1 MKIGWF
7 LHTPFPASEIYVTLP
22 MRKEILRGVLAANL
36 IGFQIY
42 DYVRHFM
49 TACARVLGDVH
60 LLLCPVVV
68 VPAVSVSTVTRG
80 RRSRCKTPSASHSPA
95 ARRRQTTSSCK
106 AKRSRAR
113 NGQGCGLSANTMP
126 VAWSP

>member
-49 TACARVLGDVH
+49 TACARVLGAVC

-68 VPAVSVSTVTRG
+68 VPCCCCACAWQKS
-80 RRSRCKTPSASHSPA
+80 SASPRHS
-95 ARRRQTTSSCK
+95 ARAS
-106 AKRSRAR
+106 
-113 NGQGCGLSANTMP
+113 G
-126 VAWSP
+126 

>member
-49 TACARVLGDVH
+49 TACARVLGAVH

-95 ARRRQTTSSCK
+95 AQRRLSHTCLIWQVPTSLCRTP
-106 AKRSRAR
+106 A
-113 NGQGCGLSANTMP
+113 
-126 VAWSP
+126 